1 MSDFIYRA
9 VPDENLPAGY
19 VRALRE
25 WHKNLQQGLA
35 VPAKVIAEINE
46 HAEAEALLAEAEAK
60 AEDLQAAK
68 AWENAKSPSKESDEE
83 RKGNFISSAHK
94 VDITPFEKTW
104 RKPRHLAVKV
114 WNPATVR
121 KQVMAHNSGTG
132 SPDSH
137 LRLRDAAILLEMGV
151 KGPWRRFARP
161 ADIQMSIQQ
170 LRNEFPH
177 WPKAVELVAD
187 HLTLSLQT
195 DTPPR
200 LPAILLVGPPGVG
213 KTHFARR
220 LAEIIGAPMHT
231 VDYSTQQTNSYLHG
245 TDRHWANTKQGVLFE
260 MIVQG
265 EFANPVLV
273 LDEIDKVAKASSA
286 GRYNTVAP
294 LHLALEPTTARL
306 TRDLST
312 DIEFDASWTI
322 FVSTANTLK
331 GIPDS
336 LMSRFQIISC
346 EAPDPGLAYGI
357 AKAVVDRV
365 MSTEMGKHFDT
376 VPRAVVRELALHTPR
391 DIISLLE
398 RGMGRA
404 SRAGRRSLNLEDLG
418 DQDSPRFH

>member
-1 MSDFIYRA
+1 MSDVYRA
-9 VPDENLPAGY
+9 VQDEKLPAGY
-19 VRALRE
+19 VLALRE
-25 WHKNLQQGLA
+25 RHNNLKQGLA
-35 VPAKVIAEINE
+35 MPLKIVTEINE
-46 HAEAEALLAEAEAK
+46 RAVAEVQAEAA

-68 AWENAKSPSKESDEE
+68 AWAHTKSPSKLGDE
-83 RKGNFISSAHK
+83 RKGNFISAAHK
-94 VDITPFEKTW
+94 VDLTPFEKTW

-114 WNPATVR
+114 WNSVMVL

-137 LRLRDAAILLEMGV
+137 LRLRDAAMFLEMGV
-151 KGPWRRFARP
+151 KGPWRRCARP
-161 ADIQMSIQQ
+161 ADIQASIQQ
-170 LRNEFPH
+170 LRQEFPH
-177 WPKAVELVAD
+177 WRQAVQLVAD

-195 DTPPR
+195 HTPLRVP
-200 LPAILLVGPPGVG
+200 PMLLVGAPGVG

-231 VDYSTQQTNSYLHG
+231 VDYSSQQTNSYLHG
-245 TDRHWANTKQGVLFE
+245 ADRHWGNTKQGVLFE

-273 LDEIDKVAKASSA
+273 LDEIDKGSRFSS
-286 GRYNTVAP
+286 GSRYNTLAP

-312 DIEFDASWTI
+312 DIEFDASWAI
-322 FVSTANTLK
+322 FVATANTLK

-336 LMSRFQIISC
+336 LLSRFQIILC
-346 EAPDPGLAYGI
+346 GAPDPDLAYGI

-365 MSTEMGKHFDT
+365 MSTETGRHFD
-376 VPRAVVRELALHTPR
+376 AVQRPVLRELALHTPR
-391 DIISLLE
+391 NIIALLE
-398 RGMGRA
+398 RAMGRA

>member
-68 AWENAKSPSKESDEE
+68 AWENAKSPSNSGDE

-132 SPDSH
+132 TPDSH
-137 LRLRDAAILLEMGV
+137 LRLRDAAIFKEMGST
-151 KGPWRRFARP
+151 GPWRRCARP
-161 ADIQMSIQQ
+161 ADIQASIQQ
-170 LRNEFPH
+170 LIEEFPH
-177 WPKAVELVAD
+177 WPEVVGLVAD
-187 HLTLSLQT
+187 CLNISLKT
-195 DTPPR
+195 HTPLRVP
-200 LPAILLVGPPGVG
+200 PMLLVGPPGVG

-245 TDRHWANTKQGVLFE
+245 TDRHFANTKQGVLFE

-273 LDEIDKVAKASSA
+273 LDEIDKAAKASSA

-312 DIEFDASWTI
+312 DIEFDASWAI
-322 FVSTANTLK
+322 FVATANTLE

-336 LMSRFQIISC
+336 LLSRFQIILC
-346 EAPDPGLAYGI
+346 EAPDAALAYGI
-357 AKAVVDRV
+357 AKSVVDRV
-365 MSTEMGKHFDT
+365 MSSEMGKNFDAL
-376 VPRAVVRELALHTPR
+376 PRAVIRELALHTPR
-391 DIISLLE
+391 NIISLLD
-398 RGMGRA
+398 RAMGRA